1 MGENMQELAERLR
14 RVEDGLFGLTEYLLR
29 CTFDLPDRCGE
40 DSCLKTLGEIECP
53 FRQKG
58 PIQAFRRWYK
68 DDRQS

>member
-1 MGENMQELAERLR
+1 METKKQDHDERILQLEET
-14 RVEDGLFGLTEYLLR
+14 VFGLTEYLIH
-29 CTFDLPDRCGE
+29 CTDTFPDHCGGP
-40 DSCLKTLGEIECP
+40 SCRAELGDRPCP